1 MNLIPRKRGNGSEL
15 ASLQTS
21 VNRLFNE
28 FFTGID
34 MPLAEKFGEWAPAL
48 DLAETDTEILVKTEI
63 PGIDP
68 KDMDVSIAGEVLTVK
83 GEKKSEVEEKGKT
96 WHRTERN
103 YGAFQ
108 RSINLPC
115 PVYADRVK
123 AEYKNGVLSIMIPK
137 REEARPKPIK
147 VNVK

>member
-15 ASLQTS
+15 ASLQTR

-28 FFTGID
+28 FFTGTD
-34 MPLAEKFGEWAPAL
+34 LPMTEMFGEWAPAL

-68 KDMDVSIAGEVLTVK
+68 KDMDVAIAGDVLTVK
-83 GEKKSEVEEKGKT
+83 GEKKGEVEEKGKT

-108 RSINLPC
+108 RSITLPC
-115 PVYADRVK
+115 PVDADKVR